1 MTINGRAIRPAT
13 GADAEAVS
21 SVIAVTVRESN
32 ARDYEQDVL
41 ETVVANSTPERMR
54 DMMREGDF
62 LVAEEDGMIVGIV
75 GLVEDWLR
83 RFFVLPT
90 VQGQGIGRD
99 LLAAM
104 ERTAL
109 RNCLPVLRV
118 NSSLTARGFYERL
131 GFVSEGAYTRD
142 GNRFVR
148 MSKTLAGDEAV

>member
-1 MTINGRAIRPAT
+1 
-13 GADAEAVS
+13 
-21 SVIAVTVRESN
+21 
-32 ARDYEQDVL
+32 
-41 ETVVANSTPERMR
+41 
-54 DMMREGDF
+54 
-62 LVAEEDGMIVGIV
+62 MIVGIV

-109 RNCLPVLRV
+109 RNCLPVLRF